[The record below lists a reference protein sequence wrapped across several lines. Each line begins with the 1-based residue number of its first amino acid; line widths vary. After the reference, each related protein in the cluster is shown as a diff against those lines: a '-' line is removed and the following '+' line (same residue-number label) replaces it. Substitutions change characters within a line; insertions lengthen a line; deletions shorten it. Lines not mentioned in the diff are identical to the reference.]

1 MIQPVLLWALGMTE
15 LIIILAVIIL
25 LFGGRKI
32 PELIRGIGRGI
43 REFKDAKNDK
53 KENAQ
58 TNNKLNDWIF
68 ANTLPVPVLIVFRN

>member
-1 MIQPVLLWALGMTE
+1 MTQPFLLWALGVKE

-43 REFKDAKNDK
+43 REFKEAKNDK
-53 KENAQ
+53 KENAEV
-58 TNNKLNDWIF
+58 KDKS
-68 ANTLPVPVLIVFRN
+68 

>member
-1 MIQPVLLWALGMTE
+1 MLSSSRFYQVPLQKLKNMIQNILLWALGVRE

-32 PELIRGIGRGI
+32 PELIRGIGKGI

-53 KENAQ
+53 KEGTEASD
-58 TNNKLNDWIF
+58 KS
-68 ANTLPVPVLIVFRN
+68 

>member
-1 MIQPVLLWALGMTE
+1 MIQPVLLWALGVRE

-43 REFKDAKNDK
+43 REFRDAKHDK
-53 KENAQ
+53 KENPH
-58 TNNKLNDWIF
+58 TSNKS
-68 ANTLPVPVLIVFRN
+68 

>member
-1 MIQPVLLWALGMTE
+1 MIQPILLWSLGVRE

-32 PELIRGIGRGI
+32 PELFRGIGRGI

-53 KENAQ
+53 KENPE
-58 TNNKLNDWIF
+58 TDDKS
-68 ANTLPVPVLIVFRN
+68 

>member
-1 MIQPVLLWALGMTE
+1 MIQPVLLWALGVKE

-43 REFKDAKNDK
+43 REFREAKTDK
-53 KENAQ
+53 KENPDA
-58 TNNKLNDWIF
+58 NNKS
-68 ANTLPVPVLIVFRN
+68 